1 MTVFDVTQREQAA
14 ELVRMALTDRAGT
27 GQAALRVVSS
37 RELTT
42 AVGRRRV
49 VRYTVDGLDP
59 AGPVQVVAKT
69 FTDPRRAQLLCAHL
83 QALAGGPFAGG
94 RFRVPRLLGFLA
106 EANLV
111 VLERCLGVPL
121 DELRGQ
127 EAIDG
132 ARDAARWLARLHT
145 STVRLPRAFDMEQE
159 VVSAHEWAETVGR
172 HDPGLRPSAHRLA
185 DTWAMFG
192 SASRGASLAP
202 IHKDYHPGHV
212 LLGDLR
218 FRDIGFRDV
227 RASDMRSRDTVCVID
242 LDEARHGDPAFDL
255 AHFCTYTELTDDG
268 GACRDAF
275 LTEYAVRTGWN
286 DDGSLAAYG
295 AYTWLKIAKQLAL
308 GSGPWRGGAQQAGW
322 TAADAVARGLACLV
336 P

>member
-37 RELTT
+37 QELTA

-83 QALAGGPFAGG
+83 QALSGGPFAGG

-106 EANLV
+106 EAHLV
-111 VLERCLGVPL
+111 VLERCPGVPL
-121 DELRGQ
+121 HELRGLD
-127 EAIDG
+127 AIDG

-145 STVRLPRAFDMEQE
+145 STVRLPRTFDVQQE
-159 VVSAHEWAETVGR
+159 VVSAHEWADTVGR

-185 DTWAMFG
+185 DTWAMFR
-192 SASRGASLAP
+192 SASRPGSLAP

-212 LLGDLR
+212 LLGAVR
-218 FRDIGFRDV
+218 SRDV
-227 RASDMRSRDTVCVID
+227 RSRDMRFSDTVYVID

-255 AHFCTYTELTDDG
+255 AHFCTYTELTSDG
-268 GACRDAF
+268 EACRDAF
-275 LTEYAVRTGWN
+275 LTEYALRTGWN